1 MSRAFA
7 PVVLLIALFAAM
19 VWWQG
24 GRIDTARQQ
33 IGQANQKI
41 ADLAQVNTEQAAQ
54 LTQAATER
62 ARAYALLQ
70 TLGERLDVIDNN
82 TKGNTNAVK
91 RAIAAPAPGRPNCRD
106 EPLPADAVR
115 LLQPGADTDHGGQ
128 AGAGA
133 AAGGPDAPLP

>member
-7 PVVLLIALFAAM
+7 PVVLLIALFAVM

-41 ADLAQVNTEQAAQ
+41 ADLAQANTEQAAQ

-70 TLGERLDVIDNN
+70 QLDARLDEIATQTTRRRDAVNN
-82 TKGNTNAVK
+82 SLTPT
-91 RAIAAPAPGRPNCRD
+91 RGRPNCRD